1 MTDAASDD
9 RGEPV
14 GWLDSV
20 TLQGSDTPV
29 RAVLDGRDGNR
40 VFVRQADPSDGDPP
54 RVPVFEGDEIVVMTT
69 LAAVGHHLTEEVG
82 RIDDLVTS
90 ARIVPVRREG
100 NKVFARTLNYGE
112 LDDGDR
118 VHVRP
123 GDELIFEEGSVVL
136 ELEAIDAKESSCRAE
151 NEYVPITPVLWS
163 WLVCGGVHDEAKAR
177 YLLAAARRLDAAS
190 VLLAEVERLRGE
202 LAQENLSGPIARRA
216 LFGLIAA
223 VELAVIALG
232 RVCDMVEK
240 AGPLIGSS
248 VPVPATIVTKRKA
261 LNELRNA
268 YEHIEDRALGKVLGK
283 PHPDALTIFN
293 HDQLLR
299 HDRISYA
306 GFSLDLT
313 HETPAMIAEA
323 RGFLKG
329 VAGNS

>member
-1 MTDAASDD
+1 MVVVTDAASDD

-54 RVPVFEGDEIVVMTT
+54 RVPVFEGDEIVVMTA

-151 NEYVPITPVLWS
+151 DEYVPITPVLWS

-190 VLLAEVERLRGE
+190 VLLAEVERLRG
-202 LAQENLSGPIARRA
+202 NWPRRTCR
-216 LFGLIAA
+216 
-223 VELAVIALG
+223 G
-232 RVCDMVEK
+232 R
-240 AGPLIGSS
+240 
-248 VPVPATIVTKRKA
+248 
-261 LNELRNA
+261 
-268 YEHIEDRALGKVLGK
+268 
-283 PHPDALTIFN
+283 
-293 HDQLLR
+293 
-299 HDRISYA
+299 
-306 GFSLDLT
+306 SLDERCSALSLRWSLLSS
-313 HETPAMIAEA
+313 P
-323 RGFLKG
+323 
-329 VAGNS
+329 